1 MLEFT
6 CEYYEFIHVWA
17 VLWRFDTAAAFGWRQ
32 QLWKKRSKTAMLF
45 HPRFQH
51 YDQFARFFKKEK
63 NTKRSNSCL
72 SFWIRYRQYCIEMI
86 AHSPI
91 SFFCNFQRAPKDSF
105 YIYTYACVWT
115 MSNCCS
121 VLDQQMSVV
130 ALSNVFLNTASQ
142 PASLKLPH
150 PSRVLAG
157 SRWHEEEE
165 WGEPAWAII

>member
-63 NTKRSNSCL
+63 TRNDQILVCHFEFGIVST
-72 SFWIRYRQYCIEMI
+72 
-86 AHSPI
+86 
-91 SFFCNFQRAPKDSF
+91 
-105 YIYTYACVWT
+105 
-115 MSNCCS
+115 
-121 VLDQQMSVV
+121 VL
-130 ALSNVFLNTASQ
+130 
-142 PASLKLPH
+142 K
-150 PSRVLAG
+150 
-157 SRWHEEEE
+157 
-165 WGEPAWAII
+165 

>member
-51 YDQFARFFKKEK
+51 YDQSAWFFKKEK

-130 ALSNVFLNTASQ
+130 ALSNVFLYTANPPHSNCRTLLVYWQDLDGMRRRNEGSQ
-142 PASLKLPH
+142 
-150 PSRVLAG
+150 
-157 SRWHEEEE
+157 HEQ
-165 WGEPAWAII
+165 